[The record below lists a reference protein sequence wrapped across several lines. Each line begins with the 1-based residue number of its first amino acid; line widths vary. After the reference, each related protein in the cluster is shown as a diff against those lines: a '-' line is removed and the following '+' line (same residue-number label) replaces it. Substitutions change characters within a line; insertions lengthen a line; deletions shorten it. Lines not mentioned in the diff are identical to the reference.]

1 MTKKEIVK
9 SFKKMDNAKVI
20 KYWNEYVGE
29 KCIEE
34 KDYAHIMIH
43 TNNCAFFNTFF
54 TPYDAV
60 MSVIYGHY
68 NEDDDYV
75 IIDENENVQSFTNW
89 DDTKSPVDMN
99 ILIYWLIEK

>member
-9 SFKKMDNAKVI
+9 AIKKMDNAKVI

-29 KCIEE
+29 NCIEE

-68 NEDDDYV
+68 NKDDDYV

-89 DDTKSPVDMN
+89 DDAKSPVDMN
-99 ILIYWLIEK
+99 ILIDWLIEK